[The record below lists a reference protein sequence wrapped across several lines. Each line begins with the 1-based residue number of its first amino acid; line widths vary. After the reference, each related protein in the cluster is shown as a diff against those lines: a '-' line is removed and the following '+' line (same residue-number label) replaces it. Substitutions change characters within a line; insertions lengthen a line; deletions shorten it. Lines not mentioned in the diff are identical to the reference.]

1 MHSIQI
7 EATTI
12 DDVDFVELISR
23 FVSHYADAYKT
34 PRICVVHVDNWFG
47 ARWLGFQGKISGAA
61 GVRCRSVNDCTLP
74 TPPFKPSRIK
84 SALELRRDANSRY
97 AVVSESLAGLHADK
111 PGDEFWNL
119 IRSGIYCWYSG
130 STKTNTSGSLMV
142 YDVTS
147 EGSSGWYIGFDRA
160 PNWRPTTTRNVSI
173 QECKAI
179 MTDNSP
185 ARPADEEC

>member
-97 AVVSESLAGLHADK
+97 AVVSESLAGLHADMRQPMK
-111 PGDEFWNL
+111 NG
-119 IRSGIYCWYSG
+119 
-130 STKTNTSGSLMV
+130 
-142 YDVTS
+142 
-147 EGSSGWYIGFDRA
+147 
-160 PNWRPTTTRNVSI
+160 
-173 QECKAI
+173 
-179 MTDNSP
+179 
-185 ARPADEEC
+185 